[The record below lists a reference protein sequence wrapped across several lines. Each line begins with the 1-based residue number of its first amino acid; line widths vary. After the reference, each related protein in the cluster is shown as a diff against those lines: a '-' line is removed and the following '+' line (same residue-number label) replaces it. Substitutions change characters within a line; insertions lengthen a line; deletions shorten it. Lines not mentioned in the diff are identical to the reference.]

1 MHYLWPKTEFGFEK
15 ARFSLQTISGNQQI
29 TRIIFLF
36 SIKDPNPQ
44 TELLLPI
51 FALMT
56 NIEGVQLEQVIVHK
70 VGNPTRGEV
79 LKFSANPLTLND
91 GIVRALLTK
100 YFISPFNEHD
110 QYQFTHISDL
120 GLNEVYHY
128 TTHLF
133 TDPKS
138 FTKQSTLLAQFL
150 YSKSTH
156 AKVKEGELYVVRFS
170 NVPFGT
176 EYSDA
181 IGIFKSETKETFLK
195 VFPQGESWE
204 VIAEDGINI
213 NKLDK
218 GCLIFKQNRENGYVV
233 CVVDNTNKQQDTQ
246 YWINDFLQVARS
258 ANSYH
263 YTDAALGMCKL
274 FISNELSE
282 KFDVNKSDQIDML
295 NRSMDYFKTKDEF
308 KFTEFAQEVLHHP
321 EVIDS
326 FTQYKQSYEV
336 AKQVSIEDE
345 FTIHLSAV
353 KKQQRVFK
361 SVLKLDKN
369 FHVYIHGRKD
379 LIEKGY
385 DERSGK
391 HYYKLFFD
399 EET

>member
-1 MHYLWPKTEFGFEK
+1 MINID
-15 ARFSLQTISGNQQI
+15 SV
-29 TRIIFLF
+29 
-36 SIKDPNPQ
+36 
-44 TELLLPI
+44 ELS
-51 FALMT
+51 
-56 NIEGVQLEQVIVHK
+56 QSIVHK
-70 VGNPTRGEV
+70 VGNPTRGEA
-79 LKFSANPLTLND
+79 LTLSANPLTLND
-91 GIVRALLTK
+91 PIVRGLLAK
-100 YFISPFNEHD
+100 YFLAPFNEYE
-110 QYQFTHISDL
+110 QYQFTHLSDL

-128 TTHLF
+128 VSAIF
-133 TDPKS
+133 DDPKS
-138 FTKQSTLLAQFL
+138 FTKHSIQLAQFL

-156 AKVKEGELYVVRFS
+156 AKVKEGELYVVHFK

-176 EYSDA
+176 EYTEA

-195 VFPQGESWE
+195 VFSHGESWE

-218 GCLIFKQNRENGYVV
+218 GCLVFKQNRNNGYVV
-233 CVVDNTNKQQDTQ
+233 CVVDNTNKQNDAQ
-246 YWINDFLQVARS
+246 YWVNNFLQLSRS

-308 KFTEFAQEVLHHP
+308 KFSEFAEEVLHHP

-326 FTQYKQSYEV
+326 FTQYKQTYEV
-336 AKQVSIEDE
+336 TRQVTIEDE
-345 FTIHLSAV
+345 FDIHLAAV

-369 FHVYIHGRKD
+369 FHVYIHGRRD

-385 DERSGK
+385 DEASGK

-399 EET
+399 QEL

>member
-1 MHYLWPKTEFGFEK
+1 MT
-15 ARFSLQTISGNQQI
+15 SIDSVQI
-29 TRIIFLF
+29 
-36 SIKDPNPQ
+36 
-44 TELLLPI
+44 
-51 FALMT
+51 
-56 NIEGVQLEQVIVHK
+56 EQVIVHK
-70 VGNPTRGEV
+70 IGNPSRGEA
-79 LKFSANPLTLND
+79 LKLSANPLTLND
-91 GIVRALLTK
+91 GIVRGLLTK
-100 YFISPFNEHD
+100 YFLSPFNEHE

-128 TTHLF
+128 TNQLF
-133 TDPKS
+133 DNPQS
-138 FTKQSTLLAQFL
+138 FTKQSALLAQFL

-170 NVPFGT
+170 NVPLGSGYT
-176 EYSDA
+176 DA

-195 VFPQGESWE
+195 VFPHGGNWD
-204 VIAEDGINI
+204 VVAEYGIDI

-218 GCLIFKQNRENGYVV
+218 GCLICKQNRQNGYVV
-233 CVVDNTNKQQDTQ
+233 CVVDNTNKQQDAQ
-246 YWINDFLQVARS
+246 YWVNDFLQVTRS

-263 YTDAALGMCKL
+263 YTDAAMGMCKL

-282 KFDVNKSDQIDML
+282 KFDVNRSDQIDML
-295 NRSMDYFKTKDEF
+295 NRSMDYFKTKDGF
-308 KFTEFAQEVLHHP
+308 KFTEFAEEVLHHP

-336 AKQVSIEDE
+336 AKQVTIEDE

-385 DERSGK
+385 DERIGK
-391 HYYKLFFD
+391 HYYKLYFD
-399 EET
+399 AET